1 MEARS
6 SLRASFILTLTI
18 AACLVV
24 CVGVSCAEDVEKKPF
39 FSTYDIKFSGPTE
52 LVRIM
57 LPNAEP
63 GSLVRASVVMRNL
76 IDKSMPLPQNLW
88 VIIAS
93 FHANHRV
100 FIGYELKKLVS
111 NLTVEFCECRQLE
124 KYGIATDLETQLDE
138 T

>member
-1 MEARS
+1 MNNEKPAN
-6 SLRASFILTLTI
+6 LHMQNGI
-18 AACLVV
+18 APL
-24 CVGVSCAEDVEKKPF
+24 
-39 FSTYDIKFSGPTE
+39 E
-52 LVRIM
+52 LQG
-57 LPNAEP
+57 LK
-63 GSLVRASVVMRNL
+63 L
-76 IDKSMPLPQNLW
+76 KPLPQNLW

>member
-1 MEARS
+1 MMGWRNW
-6 SLRASFILTLTI
+6 ASQLHII
-18 AACLVV
+18 W
-24 CVGVSCAEDVEKKPF
+24 
-39 FSTYDIKFSGPTE
+39 
-52 LVRIM
+52 
-57 LPNAEP
+57 
-63 GSLVRASVVMRNL
+63 
-76 IDKSMPLPQNLW
+76 PLPQNLW

>member
-1 MEARS
+1 MYKDHWFSSSPNLGIRHRSVARLNTRHGGFLES
-6 SLRASFILTLTI
+6 
-18 AACLVV
+18 
-24 CVGVSCAEDVEKKPF
+24 K
-39 FSTYDIKFSGPTE
+39 
-52 LVRIM
+52 
-57 LPNAEP
+57 
-63 GSLVRASVVMRNL
+63 
-76 IDKSMPLPQNLW
+76 PLPQNLW

-100 FIGYELKKLVS
+100 FIGYDLKKLVS